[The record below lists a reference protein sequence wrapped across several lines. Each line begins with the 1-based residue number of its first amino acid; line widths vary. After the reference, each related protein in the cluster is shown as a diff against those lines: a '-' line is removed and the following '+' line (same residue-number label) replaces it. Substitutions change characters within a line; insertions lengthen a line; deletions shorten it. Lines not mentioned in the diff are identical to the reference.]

1 MSKLK
6 LILLAI
12 FLTFATHFVL
22 SQPISDS
29 TLPFKF
35 QNNYLK
41 FEPPG
46 LFDFLKW
53 RWNALVDGH
62 PKSAQSPTPKVDTD
76 LVFIHEN
83 GKASDEMQPA
93 ITWIGHATALV
104 QFAGLNML
112 TDPIFSERASPLSSI
127 GPKRAQPPAI
137 ALKDLPHIDLVLIS
151 HNHYDHLDE
160 ASVRSL
166 ASQSGG
172 SPLFLVPAG
181 VKSWFSNL
189 GISNVVELMWWQS
202 HRVQSPVGSV
212 EIVFTPVQHWSG
224 RTLTDRM
231 DTLWG
236 GFAVFADD
244 FHFFHVG
251 DTSYSPDFQDI
262 AKRFADRQP
271 DHGFDLVLIPIGAYA
286 PRWFMKDQHV
296 DPAEGVQIHKDLRA
310 RQSVAYHWGTFSL
323 SDEALD
329 DPPVALAAAR
339 QELGISESAFVAIS
353 IGQTL
358 KLPSRTARWN
368 QVKN

>member
-6 LILLAI
+6 LILLASV
-12 FLTFATHFVL
+12 LTLVTHFVF
-22 SQPISDS
+22 SQSVS
-29 TLPFKF
+29 ESNLPLKF

-46 LFDFLKW
+46 LFDFLRW
-53 RWNALVDGH
+53 RWNALVNGH
-62 PKSAQSPTPKVDTD
+62 PKSVQTPIPQVDAD
-76 LVFIHEN
+76 LLFIHAN
-83 GKASDEMQPA
+83 GKARDAMQPA
-93 ITWIGHATALV
+93 VTWIGHATALV
-104 QFAGLNML
+104 QFAGLNTL
-112 TDPIFSERASPLSSI
+112 TDPIFSERASPFSMI

-160 ASVRSL
+160 TSVRSL

-181 VKSWFSNL
+181 VKSWFKGI
-189 GISNVVELMWWQS
+189 GISNVVELNWWQS
-202 HRVQSPVGSV
+202 HRVQSPAGSV

-224 RTLTDRM
+224 RTLSDRM

-262 AKRFADRQP
+262 ATRFADRQP
-271 DHGFDLVLIPIGAYA
+271 VHGFDLVLIPIGAYA

-296 DPAEGVQIHKDLRA
+296 DPVEGVQIHKDLRA

-329 DPPVALAAAR
+329 DPPVALANAR
-339 QELGISESAFVAIS
+339 QKHGISESAFVAIS

-358 KLPSRTARWN
+358 KLPLRPTN
-368 QVKN
+368 